1 MLSSPVA
8 LSAQTSNRRAAWSLA
23 TGTIMI
29 AVLVAV
35 ALLAPVLT
43 THNPTDLDMSS
54 TLLPPSPTH
63 WFGTNQYGQ
72 DVFARTIFA
81 ARIDLLI
88 GVVLVGSAVLIGSTL
103 GTLAAWYGGLIDL
116 LISRTVDIGLAF
128 PFLVL
133 VIAMVGLRGPGLG
146 SLFLAVTLVSWIFYA
161 RLVRADVLVAKEQN
175 YVLAAK
181 ISGFSTARVL
191 LRHVVPNI
199 LGQVV
204 VYATSDFVYAV
215 LLGASVSYLGLGVQ
229 PPTAEWGAMVQAGQ
243 NFVTS
248 AWWISLFP
256 AMALVYLGIAFA
268 VLGDALAERL
278 RVGQAAL

>member
-1 MLSSPVA
+1 MSSPVA